1 MIIDGK
7 YELLEKLNEGS
18 FGQVFKAKHV
28 RTGELV
34 AVKIERKNSESGS
47 SLKNEA
53 RIYQYL
59 SREPGFP
66 TLKWFK
72 SDEQFSYIVINLLVC
87 SLTNLVKNKGEI
99 PIKNILQIGIQMIIR
114 IETLH
119 SKCLLH
125 RDVKPDNFMLG
136 PNKQLYLIDFG
147 LCKRYDHD
155 GKHIEETQMPNKPI
169 IGSAN
174 FVSLNVHKGIEPSRR
189 DDVESC
195 IYIILY
201 LLQGGHISWFKES
214 DLNKIAIL
222 KKQLTT
228 NTLTCQPF
236 IEKMLANVRIL
247 AFQEEPD
254 YGELINIL
262 EKELKETANV

>member
-1 MIIDGK
+1 MI
-7 YELLEKLNEGS
+7 
-18 FGQVFKAKHV
+18 
-28 RTGELV
+28 R
-34 AVKIERKNSESGS
+34 
-47 SLKNEA
+47 
-53 RIYQYL
+53 
-59 SREPGFP
+59 
-66 TLKWFK
+66 
-72 SDEQFSYIVINLLVC
+72 
-87 SLTNLVKNKGEI
+87 
-99 PIKNILQIGIQMIIR
+99 R

-155 GKHIEETQMPNKPI
+155 GKHIEETQILNKPI

-195 IYIILY
+195 VYIILY
-201 LLQGGHISWFKES
+201 LLQGGHLSWFKES

-222 KKQLTT
+222 KEQLT
-228 NTLTCQPF
+228 NTLTCYPF
-236 IEKMLANVRIL
+236 IEKMLVNVRNLI
-247 AFQEEPD
+247 FQEEPD

-262 EKELKETANV
+262 EKELKETSNV